1 MRRNMTPKR
10 SCPIYNWKPCF
21 YRLCRGK
28 FWMIDWWR
36 RKTCCISKRLDLVRR
51 ARNAVVFNLIR
62 IRTNMSEKTSL
73 CIMNL
78 VLVLSPLPR
87 RLISSVIR
95 LVDLLSMLG
104 IYSIRWNAIYS
115 FCIITAWEMKKN
127 IYGLYEMRIE
137 WSPLVNRAHA

>member
-78 VLVLSPLPR
+78 VLVLFPPSSSSYLIRNPSC
-87 RLISSVIR
+87 RLIEHAWHLLDKVECHL
-95 LVDLLSMLG
+95 LVLHHNCLG
-104 IYSIRWNAIYS
+104 N
-115 FCIITAWEMKKN
+115 EKN